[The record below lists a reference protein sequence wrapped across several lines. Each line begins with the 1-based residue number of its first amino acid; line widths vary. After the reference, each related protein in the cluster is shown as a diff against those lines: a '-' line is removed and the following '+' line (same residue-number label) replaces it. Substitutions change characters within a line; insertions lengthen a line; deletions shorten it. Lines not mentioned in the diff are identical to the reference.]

1 MLFLEVALLIEE
13 ILECCEIF
21 RRAAHLDPFRGL
33 ALGNVVANLHLTLVG
48 EWLDL
53 AAGGSTAVV
62 SCRITRFSRSKLR
75 GRAIILDQKN
85 VKVSA
90 YSPHPPPHMKRTN
103 NNTPKRCK
111 SGMTLLELTVVI
123 LVHLSVRQAKP
134 TIASLIFTS
143 PVSWPWIAPWQRATG
158 TFRFASPIGKFS
170 RTHFY

>member
-90 YSPHPPPHMKRTN
+90 YSPHPPPPHETDKQQY
-103 NNTPKRCK
+103 PQ
-111 SGMTLLELTVVI
+111 TLQI
-123 LVHLSVRQAKP
+123 RNDA
-134 TIASLIFTS
+134 
-143 PVSWPWIAPWQRATG
+143 
-158 TFRFASPIGKFS
+158 S
-170 RTHFY
+170 RTDGCHPSPPLCPAGETYDCITYIHFPGELAMDCTLATSDRHLPVRFSDW